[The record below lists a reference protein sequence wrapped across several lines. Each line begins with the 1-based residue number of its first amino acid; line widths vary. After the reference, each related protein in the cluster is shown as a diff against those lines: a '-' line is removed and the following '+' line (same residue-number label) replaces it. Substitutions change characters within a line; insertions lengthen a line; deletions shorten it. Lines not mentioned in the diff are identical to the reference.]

1 MYKVLIVEDEDI
13 IRKGLVYTVDWG
25 SLGCSVAGEARNG
38 VEGEEAI
45 RSLHPDIVIADITMP
60 VKDGLEMIRDTIE
73 DNDYAA
79 LILSGYS
86 EFEYAR
92 TAIQYGVAG
101 YLLKPLNMKEL
112 REAIL
117 TAGKKLEEKRKLR
130 DRKEEM
136 ERTVSIELLP
146 VRREEGETDEA
157 VEKMLAY
164 LEEHYSE
171 KILMSD
177 LERVC
182 NYSGVI
188 LNRRFKAR
196 TGMTFNEYLNRYR
209 IQAAVSM
216 LRRGVPVHEAAAACG
231 FSEYKYFNTVF
242 RKYVGYSPK
251 DFLAMLQALGR

>member
-1 MYKVLIVEDEDI
+1 MYKVLIVEDEEI
-13 IRKGLVYTVDWG
+13 IRKGLVYTVDW
-25 SLGCSVAGEARNG
+25 SSMGCSVAGEARNG
-38 VEGEEAI
+38 AEGEEAI

-73 DNDYAA
+73 EYDYAA

-92 TAIQYGVAG
+92 TAISYGVVA
-101 YLLKPLNMKEL
+101 YLLKPLNMLEL
-112 REAIL
+112 RKTIL
-117 TAGKKLEEKRKLR
+117 AAGKKLEEKRKFR
-130 DRKEEM
+130 ERKEEM
-136 ERTVSIELLP
+136 ERVLSMELLP
-146 VRREEGETDEA
+146 GRREEDEENEA
-157 VEKMLAY
+157 VEKMLSY
-164 LEEHYSE
+164 LEAHYPE

-188 LNRRFKAR
+188 LNRRFKSR

-209 IQAAVSM
+209 IQAAVVM
-216 LRRGVPVHEAAAACG
+216 LRSGVPVHEAAAACG

-242 RKYVGYSPK
+242 RKYVGYSPRE
-251 DFLAMLQALGR
+251 FLAMLHALEN